1 MGSQGARGA
10 GCRPNRQ
17 TASEV
22 KPLQQAAAATLA
34 SRGSMALSAAAAA
47 ERVVQK
53 TRPGKNWHWQRF
65 SCQIK
70 AAAEIGRK
78 VSID

>member
-1 MGSQGARGA
+1 
-10 GCRPNRQ
+10 
-17 TASEV
+17 
-22 KPLQQAAAATLA
+22 
-34 SRGSMALSAAAAA
+34 MALSAAAAA